1 MVEEVLRRGQRNS
14 LSAEYLVKR
23 LELGTVRALQ
33 KQIEKER
40 KEGAVIISASTP
52 PGGYYL
58 PENAREVEQFIR
70 TLENRAESIMDALE
84 SARAYLR
91 RIGE

>member
-14 LSAEYLVKR
+14 FSAEYLVKR

-40 KEGAVIISASTP
+40 REGAVIISTSTP

-58 PENAREVEQFIR
+58 PENAREVEQFIK
-70 TLENRAESIMDALE
+70 TLENRAESTMDALE
-84 SARAYLR
+84 SARAYLK
-91 RIGE
+91 RIRE